1 MAVRND
7 FTAGEVLAAADLNDT
22 FASKLD
28 YAADGGRATV
38 IKITGFW
45 FV

>member
-22 FASKLD
+22 FAEKVQPLRT
-28 YAADGGRATV
+28 ARLRRVPGCR
-38 IKITGFW
+38 
-45 FV
+45 